1 MAGRIQNEDVK
12 TLAEVGSVRSRL
24 THDSKIFISA
34 LSLGKTLEEA
44 IEEGYLGTGDSPLR
58 MYAAN
63 PPDSKLYFK
72 GSKVEG
78 IDGATR
84 AVAPIDDLDVT
95 TADGWF
101 DFQALTTSGQLFHYQ
116 GAQFLPP
123 VSTTGYVRRFC
134 FSLLSTGVINV
145 NYSDEETH
153 TSLLPDVG
161 TLFSVIDGQ
170 PIGFIDLE
178 CIGSQD
184 FKTAGSSTSVIEAK
198 VDPTYSGTNARLGS
212 TFVIAFNDNNLV
224 GTNWYPS
231 VTEEVTEIAVNLSNP
246 LAVSGNV
253 SITIYSTSIH
263 DPDTPLALSDPVDA
277 TTIGATEQQVIFT
290 FSTPVNLSSGIRYS
304 FVLANDASG
313 LLQSHA
319 VGGAFPTERL
329 VFSSDGG
336 ASWNDDSVSNLYYI
350 INPNLPGSRIF
361 WFGSGSGGS
370 AGSVKDL
377 KIQSV
382 TTPNAIIKGGYLKL
396 ASGPELA
403 TWDGAGSASGDFGKD
418 ITVNLTTILGASPA
432 ANTTYHL
439 YFDKNAVSLVT
450 MSDMSRTVYPVSQ
463 ASLKLFTTGPESINR
478 ARYVWIGLVQTDGA
492 SLWGQSSGFKTAATK
507 MHWDG
512 PVSINPKVYSLSQ
525 AVGLVGAANQIAAGH
540 LKSQASF
547 PSSYASP
554 NLALWSLA
562 NSGSLTDQIS
572 GKVLINNGATPFTG
586 TDIQGSA
593 SLAAFLTA
601 ASSQNFSY
609 STDAYFNPGDASFF
623 FDGWFALDDW
633 TPAGSPMLASVAAS
647 STDRGWMIWVE
658 AGELIFGYPTGA
670 TTVDTVRVPTTSFI
684 DGSGNAAGAYHH
696 VALVYNTTTK
706 VWSFYVDGKL
716 VGERTQTNRTVGANI
731 FRIGARHT
739 TPVDY
744 MSGRVCQ
751 VSYGKYA
758 PTADDIRRLYSAR
771 IDHGKNVQAK
781 NQDWKVIVSTPCS
794 VPNWQPIVCQSSAD
808 SLYADFSDLAS
819 TDTVDLA
826 LLDMGMSPAVVPA
839 VPPFDQTYTSNPTFP
854 LTHGQ
859 VEVPRLVVMAKD
871 ASSDWH
877 TMDAAGLI
885 KADATQI
892 KGSVQT
898 LFDASYTAVRI
909 IALVGN
915 SPTGVKEA
923 ESGSPGIVAYANQEK
938 FIEKTALYTAV
949 KGDKIL
955 ANSAG
960 GVFTINLPASPA
972 VGDHVEFFD
981 AQNSWGTNAV
991 TMGRNGS
998 NINGVASDYSLNVSG
1013 AKAKAVYVGG
1023 SQGWRIY
1030 E

>member
-24 THDSKIFISA
+24 THDSKIYISA

-63 PPDSKLYFK
+63 PADAKLYFR
-72 GSKVEG
+72 GSKVVG
-78 IDGATR
+78 TDGASR

-101 DFQALTTSGQLFHYQ
+101 DFQALLSSGPSFEYQ

-145 NYSDEETH
+145 NYSDEATH

-161 TLFSVIDGQ
+161 SLFSVIEGQ

-361 WFGSGSGGS
+361 WYGSGSGGS
-370 AGSVKDL
+370 AGSVKDF

-403 TWDGAGSASGDFGKD
+403 TWDGAGSASSDFGKD

-478 ARYVWIGLVQTDGA
+478 ARYVWIGLIQTDGA

-525 AVGLVGAANQIAAGH
+525 AVGSVGSVGQIAAGH
-540 LKSQASF
+540 ALSSESF
-547 PSSYASP
+547 PSALGASSRVWYP
-554 NLALWSLA
+554 LEVSGAEGSSNAINL
-562 NSGSLTDQIS
+562 T
-572 GKVLINNGATPFTG
+572 NNGSIAFTG
-586 TDIQGSA
+586 TDLWGNSNK
-593 SLAAFLTA
+593 AANLDGVNDSFD
-601 ASSQNFSY
+601 
-609 STDAYFNPGDASFF
+609 STSVLFNPGNAKPFAVG
-623 FDGWFALDDW
+623 GWVALTDW
-633 TPAGSPMLASVAAS
+633 TPSGAQYLFAQQSATGDRGFGVYVTSAGNIVAVGTNTAGSHDTTLTVTNPGFVNGSWQHIVLLYDYAAS
-647 STDRGWMIWVE
+647 T
-658 AGELIFGYPTGA
+658 LKL
-670 TTVDTVRVPTTSFI
+670 FI
-684 DGSGNAAGAYHH
+684 N
-696 VALVYNTTTK
+696 
-706 VWSFYVDGKL
+706 GKL
-716 VGERTQTNRTVGANI
+716 TSSSALANVRTVTSAR
-731 FRIGARHT
+731 FRIGAQYT
-739 TPVDY
+739 VAQDFAA
-744 MSGRVCQ
+744 GRFREFFFVNNYLL
-751 VSYGKYA
+751 SE
-758 PTADDIRRLYSAR
+758 DDIRKLMSSK
-771 IDHGKNVQAK
+771 ITHNKNIQAK
-781 NQDWKVIVSTPCS
+781 NQDWKVVLSTPQAF
-794 VPNWQPIVCQSSAD
+794 PNIMPIVDQSD
-808 SLYADFSDLAS
+808 SNNIYVDFSDMES

-826 LLDMGMSPAVVPA
+826 LLDMGMSPAAVPA

-871 ASSDWH
+871 ASNDWH

-885 KADATQI
+885 KADSTQI

-923 ESGSPGIVAYANQEK
+923 ESGSPGILAYANQEK
-938 FIEKTALYTAV
+938 FIEKISLYTAV

-955 ANSAG
+955 ANSSG

-991 TMGRNGS
+991 TIGRNGS
-998 NINGVASDYSLNVSG
+998 NINAVAADYSLNVSG

>member
-24 THDSKIFISA
+24 THDSKIYISA

-101 DFQALTTSGQLFHYQ
+101 DFQGLVSSGPLFYYQ

-184 FKTAGSSTSVIEAK
+184 FKTAGSSSNVIEAK
-198 VDPTYSGTNARLGS
+198 VDPTYSGTDARLVS
-212 TFVIAFNDNNLV
+212 DYVIGFNDNLLV

-231 VTEEVTEIAVNLSNP
+231 ITEDVTEIAVNLSNP
-246 LAVSGNV
+246 LAVSGNI
-253 SITIYSTSIH
+253 SITLYSTIAH
-263 DPDTPLALSDPVDA
+263 DPHTPIVTSDPVDA

-290 FSTPVNLSSGIRYS
+290 FPSTAYLSSGVRYS
-304 FVLANDASG
+304 FVLANSASG
-313 LLQSHA
+313 TLQAHA
-319 VGGAFPTERL
+319 GGGSYPTERL
-329 VFSSDGG
+329 VYSNDGG
-336 ASWNDDSVSNLYYI
+336 ASWGDDSLNNLYYI

-370 AGSVKDL
+370 AGSVKDF

-396 ASGPELA
+396 ASGPEIA
-403 TWDGAGSASGDFGKD
+403 TWDGAGSASSDFGKD

-478 ARYVWIGLVQTDGA
+478 ARYVWIGIVQTDGA

-525 AVGLVGAANQIAAGH
+525 AVGLIGAASQIAAGH

-572 GKVLINNGATPFTG
+572 GKVLTNNGATPFTG
-586 TDIQGSA
+586 TDILGSA

-609 STDAYFNPGDASFF
+609 NTDAYFNPGDASFF

-647 STDRGWMIWVE
+647 ATDRGWMIWVE

-670 TTVDTVRVPTTSFI
+670 TTVDTVRIPTSSFI

-696 VALVYNTTTK
+696 VALVYSTTTK

-758 PTADDIRRLYSAR
+758 PTADDIRRLYSTK
-771 IDHGKNVQAK
+771 IDHSKNVLAK
-781 NQDWKVIVSTPCS
+781 NQDWKVILSTPCS
-794 VPNWQPIVCQSSAD
+794 IPNWQPIVCQANVN

-826 LLDMGMSPAVVPA
+826 LLDMGMSPAIVPA

-859 VEVPRLVVMAKD
+859 AEVPRLIVMAKD
-871 ASSDWH
+871 ASNDWH

-885 KADATQI
+885 KADSTQI
-892 KGSVQT
+892 KGSIQS

-909 IALVGN
+909 IGFVGN

-923 ESGSPGIVAYANQEK
+923 ESGTPGILAYANQEK
-938 FIEKTALYTAV
+938 FIAKTSAYNVV

-955 ANSAG
+955 ADTSG
-960 GVFTINLPASPA
+960 GAFTLTLPPSPSI
-972 VGDHVEFFD
+972 GDHAEFYD
-981 AQNSWGTNAV
+981 AAGTWGSNNLTI
-991 TMGRNGS
+991 GRNGS
-998 NINGVASDYSLNVSG
+998 NIQGSATDLVANISG
-1013 AKAKAVYVGG
+1013 DKLKLIYVGATP
-1023 SQGWRIY
+1023 GWRVF
-1030 E
+1030 